1 MERSTRNASRLI
13 ATILFAFVICADLP
27 TAAAQMQQR
36 TVQAFDHYV
45 QQAEA
50 RMDQQ
55 IKAGRPFLW
64 VDTQNDA
71 ERNAS
76 YARLR
81 NGEVLIQKLAAGDDL
96 PGGLVHDWTAL
107 AFVPGATLAQT
118 LAQLQDYNNDYKMY
132 APEVLRS
139 KLLQRKDNQF
149 SVLLRIQKKSFV
161 TVVLD
166 INNDVH
172 YFGLDRTRAYSKS
185 YSTRIVEVE
194 DAGTP
199 QEHERPVG
207 DDHGYLWRLYTY
219 WRFWQQDGGT
229 YIQCEA
235 IALTRG
241 IPFGFAWLVKPYVA
255 KIPKES
261 LVFTLTKAR
270 DAIREEATRSSAL
283 RVGSRN

>member
-1 MERSTRNASRLI
+1 MTRKMSNTGRLI
-13 ATILFAFVICADLP
+13 GALLLALVVCADLP

-36 TVQAFDHYV
+36 TAQAFDRYV

-50 RMDQQ
+50 GMDQQ
-55 IKAGRPFLW
+55 IRAGKPFLW
-64 VDTQNDA
+64 IDSQNEA
-71 ERNAS
+71 ERNGS

-81 NGEVLIQKLAAGDDL
+81 NGEVLVEKVAAGDDL
-96 PGGLVHDWTAL
+96 PGGLVHDWIAL
-107 AFVPGATLAQT
+107 GFVPGATLQQT
-118 LAQLQDYNNDYKMY
+118 LAQLQDYNNDAKMY
-132 APEVLRS
+132 APEVIRS
-139 KLLQRKDNQF
+139 TLLERKDGQF
-149 SVLLRIQKKSFV
+149 SVFLRIKKKSFV

-172 YFGLDRTRAYSKS
+172 YFDLDRTRAYSKS

-207 DDHGYLWRLYTY
+207 DDHGYLWKLYTY

-241 IPFGFAWLVKPYVA
+241 IPYGFAWLVKPYVT

-270 DAIREEATRSSAL
+270 DAIKEEATRSSAL
-283 RVGSRN
+283 RTHSK